1 MSPRPGPLPAPDLTG
16 YLLVGV
22 AAILWGGQSVVAKF
36 LLASG
41 IPIPTLVSARALLA
55 FLVLAAVLG
64 ALSPASLRVAWRDL
78 PYLAAL
84 GILGMAL
91 SSFTY
96 YFALTRL
103 PVATAVL
110 ILYTSP
116 LLVLGASAVLWGEP
130 IRRRDLTGA
139 LLALL
144 GCALV
149 IRAYAPAAL
158 RLNALGVAGA
168 FFGACAFAFY
178 NLWGKPGTR
187 RFSPWTMLVYAVGF
201 SAAFWVLVAPPWR
214 FFLEPHPGLIW
225 AGLGVVVVAGTIL
238 PFACYLAG
246 LARISAAHANLTS
259 TLEPVAAALAAFLIL
274 GETLEWPQLLGGAL
288 TLVGIGVIH
297 ERAA

>member
-1 MSPRPGPLPAPDLTG
+1 MPHRPGALPTPDLTG
-16 YLLVGV
+16 YLLVG
-22 AAILWGGQSVVAKF
+22 AAAVLWGGQSVVAK
-36 LLASG
+36 LLLTSG
-41 IPIPTLVSARALLA
+41 IPLTTLVSVRNALA
-55 FLVLAAVLG
+55 FLLLAAILG
-64 ALSPASLRVAWRDL
+64 ALSPASLRIAWRDL

-91 SSFTY
+91 SNFTY
-96 YFALTRL
+96 YFALTQL

-116 LLVLGASAVLWGEP
+116 LLVLGASAILWGDP
-130 IRRRDLTGA
+130 IRRRDLGGA

-178 NLWGKPGTR
+178 NLWGKMGTR
-187 RFSPWTMLVYAVGF
+187 RFTPWTMLVYALGF
-201 SAAFWVLVAPPWR
+201 SAAFWILIAPPWR
-214 FFLEPHPGLIW
+214 FLLEPHSGWVW

-259 TLEPVAAALAAFLIL
+259 TLEPLAAALAALLIL
-274 GETLEWPQLLGGAL
+274 GETLVWPQLLGGAF
-288 TLVGIGVIH
+288 TLAGIALIH
-297 ERAA
+297 ERSA